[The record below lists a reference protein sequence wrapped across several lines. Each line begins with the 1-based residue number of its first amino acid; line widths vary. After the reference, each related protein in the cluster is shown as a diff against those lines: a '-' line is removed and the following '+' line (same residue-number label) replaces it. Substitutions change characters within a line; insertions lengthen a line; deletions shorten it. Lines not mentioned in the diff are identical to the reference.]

1 MTHFRCFLIYPWL
14 MFFGHTAMSSSLQ
27 PHELQHTRLPCPS
40 LSPGICSNSCPLRQL
55 CQHST
60 ILFSVTPIPTCLQS
74 YPALVSFL
82 MIWLFASGGQRIAT
96 STSVLPIS
104 SQCWFS
110 LELTGWT
117 SLQSKGLSRVF
128 SSTIVKS
135 INCSA
140 LSFLYSPTH
149 IHTWLLEKP

>member
-1 MTHFRCFLIYPWL
+1 VTHFRCFLIYPRL

-74 YPALVSFL
+74 YPALVSYL
-82 MIWLFASGGQRIAT
+82 MNWLLASGGQSIAT

-110 LELTGWT
+110 LELTGLN
-117 SLQSKGLSRVF
+117 SLQFKGLKSLLQHH
-128 SSTIVKS
+128 SSKTS
-135 INCSA
+135 IIWHSTFFMVQISHPC
-140 LSFLYSPTH
+140 T
-149 IHTWLLEKP
+149 TTG